1 MGRFRNVAD
10 ESSLLNQMGRF
21 RNVADESSLFS
32 FHRKSF
38 SVKISGLVLGGVVG
52 NTQVHAVG
60 NMA

>member
-1 MGRFRNVAD
+1 
-10 ESSLLNQMGRF
+10 MGRF
-21 RNVADESSLFS
+21 RNVADESSLF
-32 FHRKSF
+32 FHRKGF